1 MPANGLFGAFEQRS
15 PYVGDNFRSIFLAC
29 IIHYRSSLS
38 VHVRFIHWHQSPSDG
53 LDLGRLNHEKQRGL
67 VLPEPYEQPIANPKA
82 LLVNEILPDSILTPM
97 CWIATDLGSSLR
109 QRRKSYVTLPLRSA
123 VDVVSD
129 LYVSA
134 IDGWRFCRL
143 LRSMSC
149 TGFQRYSDCLGVG
162 DISGNRF
169 RRSKRSDRRQR
180 ISFRSR
186 FRQFSLDRVGVMS
199 LTRKLK
205 HRSVH
210 PETAS
215 SVAEVAL
222 PFLCLMRKS
231 SCFFRLFS
239 RPGFGAAV
247 L

>member
-149 TGFQRYSDCLGVG
+149 TVFNAILIVLVSGTFQEIDSEEVSAQIGANAFLSAAV
-162 DISGNRF
+162 F
-169 RRSKRSDRRQR
+169 A
-180 ISFRSR
+180 SFRWI
-186 FRQFSLDRVGVMS
+186 VWG
-199 LTRKLK
+199 
-205 HRSVH
+205 
-210 PETAS
+210 
-215 SVAEVAL
+215 
-222 PFLCLMRKS
+222 
-231 SCFFRLFS
+231 
-239 RPGFGAAV
+239 
-247 L
+247 